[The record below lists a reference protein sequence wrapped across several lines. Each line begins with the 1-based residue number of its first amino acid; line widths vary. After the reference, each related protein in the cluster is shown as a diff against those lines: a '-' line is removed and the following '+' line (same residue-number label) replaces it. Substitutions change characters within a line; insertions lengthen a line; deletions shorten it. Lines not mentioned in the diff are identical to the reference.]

1 MAGRT
6 KAERAEAEIGLHLLR
21 VPWDSAGRDYV
32 LERMERLAMS
42 QDDLF
47 YEMRVQ
53 GWTGSSSTLKRWLR
67 DTPYKPDGD
76 ELWML
81 VVVLA
86 GYSGNW
92 PKASNLSSPQEAY
105 SFWFTPLPEFDLG
118 VTTAA

>member
-1 MAGRT
+1 MARRT
-6 KAERAEAEIGLHLLR
+6 KAEREKTEIGLQLLEAR
-21 VPWDSAGRDYV
+21 WDPDGREYV
-32 LERMERLAMS
+32 LEKMGELDLK

-47 YEMRVQ
+47 VELRNE
-53 GWTGSSSTLKRWLR
+53 GWKGSSSTLKRWLR

-92 PKASNLSSPQEAY
+92 PKASNLSSPEEAY
-105 SFWFTPLPEFDLG
+105 SFWFQPLPEFDLG
-118 VTTAA
+118 LTPAA